1 MAASAETD
9 LYGPW
14 PKDPHDGW
22 EPRTPSS
29 EVLFQVVRDHLEDF
43 LETVSLGD
51 DGHGLPSFVED
62 ELRAFV
68 TCGDLRGGFARFQ
81 CRRCGF
87 ERLLPFSCKGRG
99 FCPSCMARRAAD
111 RAAHLVDRVIPLVPT
126 RQFVLSLPVWLRYL
140 LAWRH
145 ELCLE
150 VLGIF
155 ADALGSFY
163 KDLAKDQGIADGR
176 AAMVSA
182 IQRFGGSLNLNI
194 HFHVTAL
201 DGVFAQT
208 PDGDIAFHEAPV
220 PKQKD
225 ITVLCSVVRFRV
237 LELLRAK
244 GLLPNDADI
253 DPFATDEPLLASIV
267 GPPLLAARANLKV
280 QKQ

>member
-1 MAASAETD
+1 M
-9 LYGPW
+9 
-14 PKDPHDGW
+14 
-22 EPRTPSS
+22 
-29 EVLFQVVRDHLEDF
+29 VRDHLEDF

-51 DGHGLPSFVED
+51 DGHGLPSFVEE
-62 ELRAFV
+62 ELRAFI

-99 FCPSCMARRAAD
+99 FCPSCMARRAAE
-111 RAAHLVDRVIPLVPT
+111 RAAHLIDRVIPLVPT
-126 RQFVLSLPVWLRYL
+126 RQYVLSLPVWLRYL

-155 ADALGSFY
+155 ADALGKFY
-163 KDLAKDQGIADGR
+163 KDLAEDQGISDGR
-176 AAMVSA
+176 AGMVSV
-182 IQRFGGSLNLNI
+182 IQRFGGSLNINI

-201 DGVFAQT
+201 DGVFAKT
-208 PDGDIAFHEAPV
+208 PDGDLTFHEAPV

-237 LELLRAK
+237 LELLRDK
-244 GLLPNDADI
+244 GLLADEASM
-253 DPFATDEPLLASIV
+253 DPFAIDEPLLAAIV
-267 GPPLLAARANLKV
+267 GPPLLAARATARFYELE
-280 QKQ
+280 